1 MKINHILINPPSP
14 SGPDQTG
21 QKGPGVFR
29 NYLNEALTSSP
40 QALPAGPGAPL
51 SALGPPVSLTPL
63 PIVPGGLEADCLTQA
78 DSLLRSMERYQTQ
91 LADYKVSLKEA
102 AGSLEK
108 METDLDSLTSLLEK
122 LPADSQSRPL
132 MEEISAL
139 ALAQSIKF
147 RRGDYLE

>member
-14 SGPDQTG
+14 SGPDRPAPS
-21 QKGPGVFR
+21 GPGVFN
-29 NYLNEALTSSP
+29 NYLNEALSSSSP
-40 QALPAGPGAPL
+40 QALPLGQSAPPPLRESLSVRPG
-51 SALGPPVSLTPL
+51 
-63 PIVPGGLEADCLTQA
+63 PIVPGSLEDGCLAQA
-78 DSLLRSMERYQTQ
+78 GSLLGSLEKYQAQ
-91 LADYKVSLKEA
+91 LANPRVSLKEA

-108 METDLDSLTSLLEK
+108 METEMDSLTSLLEG
-122 LPADSQSRPL
+122 LPADSQSRQL